1 MRMPKAWARKAKDDH
16 LWKFPK
22 RSRVSRPSIPY
33 LKCTEVWQMSMLQWG
48 GHRKMN
54 HKLRRI
60 DEQQDYGTIL
70 HNRGANL
77 QELFLING
85 NVSNT
90 MPIAT
95 A

>member
-1 MRMPKAWARKAKDDH
+1 MPKAWARKAKDDH

-22 RSRVSRPSIPY
+22 RAESVDRAFLS
-33 LKCTEVWQMSMLQWG
+33 EVHGSVAMSMLQWG

-70 HNRGANL
+70 HNRGSKSAGAI
-77 QELFLING
+77 LING